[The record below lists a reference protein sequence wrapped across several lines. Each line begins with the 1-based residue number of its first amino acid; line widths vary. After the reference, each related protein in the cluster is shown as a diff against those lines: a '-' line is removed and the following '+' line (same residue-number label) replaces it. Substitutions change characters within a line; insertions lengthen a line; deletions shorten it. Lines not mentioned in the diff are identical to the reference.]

1 MPAGRQEAARVWQ
14 FFADNPWVTVF
25 SVITVGA
32 LLGMVRFG
40 PVRLGAAGVLFV
52 GLLVGALDKDI
63 ADALPAGVSA
73 LGLALYVYTVGL
85 ESGPAFFREL
95 RGQLAVM
102 AGAIVALVVTA
113 VVVGALG
120 HGALGISGPFLAGGF
135 AGIGTTTP
143 GLAAAQAASEDPA
156 QPAVGYAIG
165 YPFAVVITILFIAAL
180 ATRRRWTARRDPGS
194 GLPAALVTRTVHV
207 TREIAWADV
216 PGVAEHRVLA
226 SEYRAVGAAPRV
238 ALQLDR
244 LHPGDLVEVVG
255 GEEDVVAATARLGE
269 LAAAHLLD
277 DRSTVDYRRVLLT
290 NPDLAGH
297 TVAELG
303 LADTYG
309 AAVSRVRRGDFD
321 MLAHDGLVLQL
332 DDRLRV
338 VMPRERSAEVT
349 RFLGDTEAKVSEVSA
364 VSLGLGLA
372 LGFLI
377 GIPSL
382 TLGGTALALG
392 TGAGP
397 LVMGMVLGWL
407 RRTGPLVWTLP
418 TRANLTLR
426 QIGLLL
432 FLAIVGLSSGYSF
445 RENAFSMFGLKLLAV
460 LVVGAV
466 VSYAL
471 MVLVA
476 KALGQS
482 RERTMGLL
490 SGYVGNP
497 AILAYTNSRVSDS
510 RVNSGYSTLFA
521 LSILVKIVCVQLLV
535 GL

>member
-1 MPAGRQEAARVWQ
+1 M
-14 FFADNPWVTVF
+14 TVF
-25 SVITVGA
+25 AVITVGA

-40 PVRLGAAGVLFV
+40 PVKLGAAGVLFV
-52 GLLVGALDKDI
+52 GLFVGALDPDI
-63 ADALPAGVSA
+63 ASAVPAGISA

-102 AGAIVALVVTA
+102 AGAVVALALTA
-113 VVVGALG
+113 VVVGLVG
-120 HGALGISGPFLAGGF
+120 HQVFGISGPFLAGGY

-143 GLAAAQAASEDPA
+143 GLAAAQAASDDPT

-165 YPFAVVITILFIAAL
+165 YPLAVVITIVFVAVIAA
-180 ATRRRWTARRDPGS
+180 RRTWRARRDPDS
-194 GLPAALVTRTVHV
+194 GLPSRLVSQTVRV
-207 TREIAWADV
+207 TREARWAEV
-216 PGVAEHRVLA
+216 PGVAARRVLA
-226 SEYRAVGAAPRV
+226 TEHRPADGGTVV
-238 ALQLDR
+238 ARTLD
-244 LHPGDLVEVVG
+244 LLAPGDEVVLVG
-255 GEEDVVAATARLGE
+255 GDDDLRAATSHLGVP
-269 LAAAHLLD
+269 ADHDLLE
-277 DRSTVDYRRVLLT
+277 DRHTVDYRRILLT
-290 NPDLAGH
+290 DPALAGH
-297 TVAELG
+297 TIAELG
-303 LADTYG
+303 LEERFG
-309 AAVSRVRRGDFD
+309 ALVSRVRRGDFD
-321 MLAHDGLVLQL
+321 MLAHDDLVLQL

-338 VMPRERSAEVT
+338 VMPREQANAIST
-349 RFLGDTEAKVSEVSA
+349 YLGDTETKVSEVSA

-382 TLGGTALALG
+382 TIGSTTLALG

-397 LVMGMVLGWL
+397 LVMGMILGWR

-432 FLAIVGLSSGYSF
+432 FLAVVGLTSGYSF
-445 RENAFSMFGLKLLAV
+445 RENAFSLFGLKLLAV
-460 LVVGAV
+460 LAVGAV

-471 MVLVA
+471 MVLFA
-476 KALGQS
+476 RLLGQS

-497 AILAYTNSRVSDS
+497 AILAYANGRVTDS
-510 RVNSGYSTLFA
+510 RVNAGYSTLFA
-521 LSILVKIVCVQLLV
+521 LAILVKIVCIQLIV

>member
-1 MPAGRQEAARVWQ
+1 MCFAQGKGPAMWQ

-25 SVITVGA
+25 AVITAGA

-40 PVRLGAAGVLFV
+40 PVKLGAAGVLFV
-52 GLLVGALDKDI
+52 GLFVGALDPDI
-63 ADALPAGVSA
+63 GPAVPAGVSA

-102 AGAIVALVVTA
+102 AGAVVALALTAA
-113 VVVGALG
+113 VVGLVGHLG
-120 HGALGISGPFLAGGF
+120 FGISGPFLAGGY

-143 GLAAAQAASEDPA
+143 GLAAAQAASDDPA

-165 YPFAVVITILFIAAL
+165 YPLAVVITIVFVAAIAA
-180 ATRRRWTARRDPGS
+180 RRTWRARRDPDS
-194 GLPAALVTRTVHV
+194 GLPSTLVTRTVQV
-207 TREIAWADV
+207 TRDARWAEV
-216 PGVAEHRVLA
+216 PGVGGRRVLA
-226 SEYRAVGAAPRV
+226 TEYRPAGGETIV
-238 ALQLDR
+238 AHTLDR
-244 LHPGDLVEVVG
+244 LAPGDQVVLVG
-255 GEEDVVAATARLGE
+255 GEDDLRS
-269 LAAAHLLD
+269 AAAHLGVTAAHDLLE
-277 DRSTVDYRRVLLT
+277 DRHTVDYRRILLT
-290 NPDLAGH
+290 DPALAGH

-303 LADTYG
+303 LEKRYG
-309 AAVSRVRRGDFD
+309 AVVSRVRRGDFD
-321 MLAHDGLVLQL
+321 MLAHDDLVLQL

-338 VMPRERSAEVT
+338 VMPREQSTAVSAY
-349 RFLGDTEAKVSEVSA
+349 LGDTETKVSEVNA

-382 TLGGTALALG
+382 TLGSTTLALG

-397 LVMGMVLGWL
+397 LVMGMILGWR

-432 FLAIVGLSSGYSF
+432 FLAVVGLTSGYSF
-445 RENAFSMFGLKLLAV
+445 RQNAFSVFGLKLLAV
-460 LVVGAV
+460 LAIGAV

-471 MVLVA
+471 MILVA
-476 KALGQS
+476 RLLGQS

-497 AILAYTNSRVSDS
+497 AILAYANGRATDS
-510 RVNSGYSTLFA
+510 RVNAGYSTLFA
-521 LSILVKIVCVQLLV
+521 LAILVKIVCIQLIV

>member
-1 MPAGRQEAARVWQ
+1 M
-14 FFADNPWVTVF
+14 TVF
-25 SVITVGA
+25 AVITVGA

-40 PVRLGAAGVLFV
+40 PVKLGAAGVLFV
-52 GLLVGALDKDI
+52 GLLVGALDPDI
-63 ADALPAGVSA
+63 GPAVPAGVSA

-102 AGAIVALVVTA
+102 AGAVVALALTA
-113 VVVGALG
+113 VVVGVVG
-120 HGALGISGPFLAGGF
+120 HAGFGISGPYLAGGY

-143 GLAAAQAASEDPA
+143 GLAAAQAASDDPA

-165 YPFAVVITILFIAAL
+165 YPMAVVITIVFVAAIAA
-180 ATRRRWTARRDPGS
+180 RRTWQARRDPDS
-194 GLPAALVTRTVHV
+194 GLPSKLVTHTVQV
-207 TREIAWADV
+207 TRDAHWSDV
-216 PGVAEHRVLA
+216 PGVTARRVLA
-226 SEYRAVGAAPRV
+226 SEHRPAGAETRV
-238 ALQLDR
+238 ARTLDR
-244 LHPGDLVEVVG
+244 LAPGDQVVLVG
-255 GEEDVVAATARLGE
+255 GKDDLQAATAYLGVP
-269 LAAAHLLD
+269 AARDLLD
-277 DRSTVDYRRVLLT
+277 DRHAVDYRRILLT
-290 NPDLAGH
+290 DPALAGH
-297 TVAELG
+297 SVAELG
-303 LADTYG
+303 LEERYG
-309 AAVSRVRRGDFD
+309 AIVSRVRRGDFD
-321 MLAHDGLVLQL
+321 MLAHDDLVLQL

-338 VMPRERSAEVT
+338 VMPREQAGAVSAY
-349 RFLGDTEAKVSEVSA
+349 LGDTETKVSEVSA

-382 TLGGTALALG
+382 TLGSTTLALG

-397 LVMGMVLGWL
+397 LVMGMILGWR

-432 FLAIVGLSSGYSF
+432 FLAVVGLTSGYSF
-445 RENAFSMFGLKLLAV
+445 RQNAFSALGLKLLCV
-460 LVVGAV
+460 LAVGAV

-476 KALGQS
+476 RLLGQS

-490 SGYVGNP
+490 AGYVGNP
-497 AILAYTNSRVSDS
+497 AILAYANGRATDS
-510 RVNSGYSTLFA
+510 RVNAGYSTLFA
-521 LSILVKIVCVQLLV
+521 LAILVKIVCIQLIV

>member
-1 MPAGRQEAARVWQ
+1 MWH
-14 FFADNPWVTVF
+14 FFANNPWVTVF

-40 PVRLGAAGVLFV
+40 PVKLGAAGVLFV
-52 GLLVGALDKDI
+52 GLLIGALDPDI
-63 ADALPAGVSA
+63 GPAVPAGVSA

-102 AGAIVALVVTA
+102 AGAIVALAVTA
-113 VVVGALG
+113 AVVGFIG
-120 HGALGISGPFLAGGF
+120 HQGFGISGPFLAGGY

-143 GLAAAQAASEDPA
+143 GLAAAQAASDDPA

-165 YPFAVVITILFIAAL
+165 YPLAVVITIVFVAAIAA
-180 ATRRRWTARRDPGS
+180 RRRWKARRDPDS
-194 GLPAALVTRTVHV
+194 GLPSTLVTHTVQV
-207 TREIAWADV
+207 NRPARWADV
-216 PGVAEHRVLA
+216 PGVGSGRVLA
-226 SEYRAVGAAPRV
+226 SEVRPDGGESAVAHG
-238 ALQLDR
+238 LDR
-244 LHPGDLVEVVG
+244 LAPGDRVVLVG
-255 GEEDVVAATARLGE
+255 GESDLRSATAYLGVP
-269 LAAAHLLD
+269 AAVDLLE
-277 DRSTVDYRRVLLT
+277 DRHTVDYRRVLLT
-290 NPDLAGH
+290 DPALAGH
-297 TVAELG
+297 TVSELE
-303 LADTYG
+303 LKDRYG
-309 AAVSRVRRGDFD
+309 ALVSRVRRGDFD
-321 MLAHDGLVLQL
+321 MLAHDDLVLQL

-338 VMPRERSAEVT
+338 VMPREQAAAVSAY
-349 RFLGDTEAKVSEVSA
+349 LGDTETKVSEVSA

-382 TLGGTALALG
+382 TLGSTTLALG

-397 LVMGMVLGWL
+397 LVMGMILGWR

-432 FLAIVGLSSGYSF
+432 FLAVVGLTSGYSF
-445 RENAFSMFGLKLLAV
+445 RQNAFSVFGLKLLAV
-460 LVVGAV
+460 LAIGAV

-476 KALGQS
+476 RCLGQS

-497 AILAYTNSRVSDS
+497 AILSYANGRATDS
-510 RVNSGYSTLFA
+510 RINAGYSTLFA
-521 LSILVKIVCVQLLV
+521 LAILVKIVCIQLIV

>member
-1 MPAGRQEAARVWQ
+1 MWQ

-25 SVITVGA
+25 AVITVGA

-40 PVRLGAAGVLFV
+40 PVKLGAAGVLFV
-52 GLLVGALDKDI
+52 GLFVGALDPDI
-63 ADALPAGVSA
+63 GPAVPAGISA

-102 AGAIVALVVTA
+102 AGAIVALALTA
-113 VVVGALG
+113 VVVGLVG
-120 HGALGISGPFLAGGF
+120 HQGFGISGPFLAGGY

-143 GLAAAQAASEDPA
+143 GLAAAQAASDDPA

-165 YPFAVVITILFIAAL
+165 YPLAVVITIVFVAAIAA
-180 ATRRRWTARRDPGS
+180 RRTWKARRDPDS
-194 GLPAALVTRTVHV
+194 GLPSKLVYRTVQV
-207 TREIAWADV
+207 TGSARWAEV
-216 PGVAEHRVLA
+216 PGVNGGRIMATEFRPTGGETVVAHTLDGLA
-226 SEYRAVGAAPRV
+226 
-238 ALQLDR
+238 
-244 LHPGDLVEVVG
+244 PGDQVVLVG
-255 GEEDVVAATARLGE
+255 GKDDVE
-269 LAAAHLLD
+269 AAAAYLGVPAAHDLLE
-277 DRSTVDYRRVLLT
+277 DRHTVDYRRILLT
-290 NPDLAGH
+290 DPALAGH

-303 LADTYG
+303 LEERYG
-309 AAVSRVRRGDFD
+309 ALVSRVRRGDFD
-321 MLAHDGLVLQL
+321 MLAQDDLVLQL

-338 VMPRERSAEVT
+338 VMPREHSAAVST
-349 RFLGDTEAKVSEVSA
+349 YLGDTETKVSEVNA

-382 TLGGTALALG
+382 TLGSTTLALG

-397 LVMGMVLGWL
+397 LVMGMILGWR

-432 FLAIVGLSSGYSF
+432 FLAVVGLTSGYSF
-445 RENAFSMFGLKLLAV
+445 RQNAFSLFGLKLLAV
-460 LVVGAV
+460 LAIGAV
-466 VSYAL
+466 VSYSL
-471 MVLVA
+471 MILIA
-476 KALGQS
+476 RLLGQS

-490 SGYVGNP
+490 AGYVGNP
-497 AILAYTNSRVSDS
+497 AILAYANGRATDS
-510 RVNSGYSTLFA
+510 RINAGYSTLFA
-521 LSILVKIVCVQLLV
+521 LAILVKIVCIQLIV